1 MLLDNSATLGGL
13 LVHPVADFRSDTVTR
28 PTPAMYAAM
37 SGAELGDDVLGDDPT
52 VQRLEA
58 LAAEM
63 LGKEAGL
70 FVASGTMGNLVAILT
85 HTRPGDEVL
94 LDRDSHSMRYEV
106 GGPAAVAGV
115 LTRQYP
121 STLGVPDVEVIRAEI
136 HTPNLHAPGTGLL
149 VLENTHNRSGGCII
163 PVEVHR
169 ELHAMAREKGV
180 PIHLDGARLFN
191 AAVASRVPVREFAAC
206 AESVSVCLSKALCCP
221 AGSVLCGTSEFIEQA
236 RRHRKR
242 IGGGMRQAGIL
253 AACGLV
259 ALRTMVD
266 RLEQDHRLARALAEG
281 LADLPGLRV
290 DMASIQTNM
299 VYVETAGDA
308 RQIRIKLTENNV
320 LVIDVAPRTLRLVTH
335 HDVDAEDVAN
345 AISAF
350 RRCMTTKWAE

>member
-1 MLLDNSATLGGL
+1 MHLDSSATLGGL

-28 PTPAMYAAM
+28 PTPEMYAAM
-37 SGAELGDDVLGDDPT
+37 AGAELGDDVLGDDPT

-70 FVASGTMGNLVAILT
+70 FVASGTMGNLVAILA

-106 GGPAAVAGV
+106 GGPAAIAGV

-121 STLGVPDVEVIRAEI
+121 SIRGVPDVEAIRTEMHA
-136 HTPNLHAPGTGLL
+136 PNLHAPGTGLL

-163 PVEVHR
+163 PLKVHR
-169 ELHAMAREKGV
+169 ELHAIARERGV
-180 PIHLDGARLFN
+180 PVHLDGARLFN
-191 AAVASRVPVREFAAC
+191 AAVASGVPAREFAAC
-206 AESVSVCLSKALCCP
+206 AESVSICLSKALSCP
-221 AGSVLCGTSEFIEQA
+221 AGSVLCGTREFIEHA

-242 IGGGMRQAGIL
+242 LGGGMRQAGIL

-259 ALRTMVD
+259 ALRTMVE
-266 RLEQDHRLARALAEG
+266 RLEQDHRLARTLAEG
-281 LADLPGLRV
+281 LADVPGLQV
-290 DMASIQTNM
+290 DMESVQTNM
-299 VYVETAGDA
+299 VYVETAGGA
-308 RQIRIKLTENNV
+308 RQIRIKLAENNV

-335 HDVDAEDVAN
+335 RDVDAEDVEN
-345 AISAF
+345 AVAAF
-350 RRCMTTKWAE
+350 RQCMAAK